1 MNNGTIKILFV
12 CTDNIG
18 RSLMAEY
25 LLRNWLKKNSRYD
38 IEVFSCGTNA
48 TSDTSSFSMDHIGKL
63 NDMGIDASMHKR
75 TQLSK
80 DLLLQSD
87 IVIAMDE
94 SHQNWVK
101 GKFHMEI
108 KLYNEIYKNEKT
120 SIRIAP
126 PGSTGT
132 MSEKILDTLEY
143 IDKSMPDLVAAIDKI
158 NSNL

>member
-1 MNNGTIKILFV
+1 MNNRTIKVLFV
-12 CTDNIG
+12 CTDNVG

-25 LLRNWLKKNSRYD
+25 LLRDWLQKSNRYD
-38 IEVFSCGTNA
+38 IEVSSCGTNA
-48 TSDTSSFSMDHIGKL
+48 TSDTSSFCMDHIGRL
-63 NDMGIDASMHKR
+63 NEMGIDTSRHKR

-80 DLLLQSD
+80 YLLLQSD

-94 SHQNWVK
+94 SHQDWAK
-101 GKFHMEI
+101 GKFHTEI

-132 MSEKILDTLEY
+132 MSDKILDTLEY
-143 IDKSMPDLVAAIDKI
+143 IEKSMPDLVSGIDKI
-158 NSNL
+158 KSNL